1 MCLSLACRHVQI
13 LPLAIR
19 NVLNPN
25 VRQAVMKC
33 SRVFRRICSKIVYK
47 TWEAELVGDAVIA
60 LCMMEKEF
68 SIGFFNIMTHL
79 IIHLAEELFL
89 CGPVHTRWMYPMER
103 YMKTLKD
110 FVRTRARPKGSM
122 AEGFVMDDTLGFC
135 TEYMSRFT
143 ATRRRVWDEKEEPG
157 LFDEEPKGGRVKC
170 VLSKNIRKWAHKFVI
185 DNAGHLSGLRRYII
199 RH

>member
-1 MCLSLACRHVQI
+1 
-13 LPLAIR
+13 
-19 NVLNPN
+19 
-25 VRQAVMKC
+25 
-33 SRVFRRICSKIVYK
+33 
-47 TWEAELVGDAVIA
+47 LVGDAVIA

-68 SIGFFNIMTHL
+68 LIGFFNIMTHL
-79 IIHLAEELFL
+79 IMHLAEELFL
-89 CGPVHTRWMYPMER
+89 CGPVHTQWMYPMEC

-110 FVRTRARPKGSM
+110 FVRTRAHPEGSM
-122 AEGFVMDDTLGFC
+122 AEGFVMDDTLGFY